1 MATGSTS
8 IYDLPYPIASDPV
21 NVHEDIQSL
30 AEQVELVISGVG
42 VPFISYEVTNNS
54 GTTIAKGDPVY
65 ITGYSGITSKTTVA
79 KSDADNINT
88 FPVLG
93 LAQSEIS
100 NNTDGVVVISGV
112 FSNIDTSSFTAGDIL
127 YVNSGGGLTAT
138 NTNGSGAIATVA
150 KASNN
155 GIIILI
161 KPKGNGT
168 WGALKEGLA

>member
-1 MATGSTS
+1 MATGATV
-8 IYDLPYPIASDPV
+8 IYDLPYPLISDPV

-54 GTTIAKGDPVY
+54 GETISKGDPVY
-65 ITGYSGITSKTTVA
+65 ITGYSGTTTKTTVA
-79 KSDADNINT
+79 RSDSDDENT

-100 NNTDGVVVISGV
+100 NNTDGVIVIAGV
-112 FSNIDTSSFTAGDIL
+112 FDNVDTSSFTAGDKL
-127 YVNSGGGLTAT
+127 YVNSGGGLT
-138 NTNGSGAIATVA
+138 NSGSGAIGTVA

-155 GIIILI
+155 GIIILL

-168 WGALKEGLA
+168 WGALKEGMA